1 MIVSSSALKPAVVAQ
16 ADKVCVATRTDEW
29 IGEAPGR
36 WWVLHTRARHEK
48 MVATALERHR
58 IQYYLPLVPVMRTY
72 AKCRVTF
79 LLPLFPG
86 YLFLCGEH
94 DDCEKAWK
102 TNRIAKIL
110 RVENQ
115 ERLRTELRQV
125 NQALEAG
132 EKVDLF
138 KSLKKGR
145 RCRITGGCL
154 RGLEGVVLRRGRHS
168 RMYLSVTILGQSA
181 VVEVDAALLEP
192 ID

>member
-1 MIVSSSALKPAVVAQ
+1 MLADSAALQ
-16 ADKVCVATRTDEW
+16 AGIAIAGEDVCRVTRTDEW
-29 IGEAPGR
+29 ISEAPGR

-48 MVATALERHR
+48 AVANSLERHR
-58 IQYYLPLVPVMRTY
+58 IHYYLPLVPVVRTY

-86 YLFLCGEH
+86 YLFLCGGH
-94 DDCEKAWK
+94 DDCERAWR
-102 TNRIAKIL
+102 TNRIANIL
-110 RVENQ
+110 YVEDQ
-115 ERLRTELRQV
+115 KQLRAELHQV
-125 NQALEAG
+125 CQAVETG

-145 RCRITGGCL
+145 RCRITGGSL
-154 RGLEGVVLRRGRHS
+154 KGLEGVVLRRGRHC

-181 VVEVDAALLEP
+181 VVEVDAALLET

>member
-1 MIVSSSALKPAVVAQ
+1 MRLAPAAFCRSDVVARPGALGLRGRCLGVRGTRNDHRQ
-16 ADKVCVATRTDEW
+16 LRPKSEKV
-29 IGEAPGR
+29 
-36 WWVLHTRARHEK
+36 
-48 MVATALERHR
+48 VATALERNGVG
-58 IQYYLPLVPVMRTY
+58 YYLPLVPVVRTY

-86 YLFLCGEH
+86 YVFLRGDH
-94 DDCEKAWK
+94 DDCEKAWR
-102 TNRIAKIL
+102 TNRVAKIL

-115 ERLRTELRQV
+115 ERLRTELQQV

-145 RCRITGGCL
+145 HCRITGGSL
-154 RGLEGVVLRRGRHS
+154 RGLEGVVLRRGRHC